1 MQTEAHPE
9 APRTLSPW
17 RERLWKI
24 IFEAETPAGKLFDV
38 LLLAAIACSVLV
50 VMLDSVEDIRER
62 YRESLVA
69 AEWFFTALFTVEY
82 VLRLLCVRRP
92 LRYARSFFGVIDLL
106 SIIPTYLSLLIP
118 SGPQYLVVIRILR
131 LLRLFR
137 IFKMGR
143 YLGEA
148 NIILMALRASREK
161 IIVFLFGVVSLVFI
175 VGTLIYLIEGP
186 ERGFTSIPVSVY
198 WAIVTVTT
206 VGYGDLAPVTPL
218 GQLLAAISMLMG
230 YAIIAVPT
238 GIVGFEV
245 QRSMKFFQERDAS
258 RACPGCGVQG
268 HDEDARYCK
277 GCGERLEGPEGP
289 AAADGG
295 LPE

>member
-1 MQTEAHPE
+1 MPNAADPE
-9 APRTLSPW
+9 PPRALSPW
-17 RERLWKI
+17 RERLWRI
-24 IFEAETPAGKLFDV
+24 IFKADTPAGKFFDV
-38 LLLAAIACSVLV
+38 LLLVAIACSVLV
-50 VMLDSVEDIRER
+50 VMLDSVEEVREQHR
-62 YRESLVA
+62 AALVA
-69 AEWFFTALFTVEY
+69 VEWLFTAMFTVEY

-92 LRYARSFFGVIDLL
+92 WRYARSFFGVIDLL
-106 SIIPTYLSLLIP
+106 SIIPTYLSLFIP

-143 YLGEA
+143 YLGQA

-161 IIVFLFGVVSLVFI
+161 IVVFLFGVVALVII

-186 ERGFTSIPVSVY
+186 ESGFTSIPRSAY

-206 VGYGDLAPVTPL
+206 VGYGDIAPVTPL
-218 GQLLAAISMLMG
+218 GQLLAAATMLMG

-238 GIVGFEV
+238 GIVGLEI
-245 QRSMKFFQERDAS
+245 QRSMKLLRGRDPGRS
-258 RACPGCGVQG
+258 CHGCGVQD

-277 GCGERLEGPEGP
+277 VCGERLDEPS
-289 AAADGG
+289 AANFEIA
-295 LPE
+295 E